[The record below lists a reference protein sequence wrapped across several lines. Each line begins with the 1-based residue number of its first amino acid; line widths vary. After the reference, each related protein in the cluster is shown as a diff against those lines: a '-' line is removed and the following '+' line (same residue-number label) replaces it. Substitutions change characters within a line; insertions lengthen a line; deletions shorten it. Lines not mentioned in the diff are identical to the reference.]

1 MAKIRTFSVY
11 LLKEGVTINEAMK
24 ENHGLSRL
32 DNNSCSLYEHN
43 MTIYLSEARFTP
55 PWWKN
60 YLGIERD
67 LSQRQEGALV
77 FIPCNIESTTRIF
90 VLTFGMTYHKLQEG
104 SYEYDFGLRATL
116 NAIDSSK
123 IKATET
129 VQPDNAKRQRM
140 QSPTADTLSF
150 FDFNRDQSIIK
161 TLAGKVKSEYNEWF
175 KSATGVNSL
184 RITSSVEVEQ
194 LPQLCRQ
201 LYDIYSNE
209 NYRQTFP
216 DLFNITPVKD
226 PLVIQELEAT
236 LIEFY
241 NGESCENLIITIPEM
256 LINPLWD
263 TFRYTYQRNYSP
275 ELSEHSVFSLKELL
289 PIADSMAQFKKAKLQ
304 VLDEEQHVIKSY
316 PLEECFVFDCTYN
329 TMHYHF
335 CDGSW
340 YCVDERYIQRI
351 EQTIEQGIRQAE
363 DYGLPFYQHQ
373 NEGEYNMAV
382 PRYDSS
388 YICLDRSSI
397 APVGQT
403 QIEPCDLLRIN
414 NEGLQLF
421 HIKLG
426 TRSAMLSH
434 LFNQAAVSVDLLLS
448 ENESRDKLKQL
459 LEGREE
465 SSAVDRKNFSI
476 VYGIV
481 THRNIDDGVKL
492 LPLFSKISLYR
503 VAKSLEIKRIK
514 WSIVFIQK
522 QNN

>member
-1 MAKIRTFSVY
+1 MAKTRTFSVY

-24 ENHGLSRL
+24 EDHGLSRL
-32 DNNSCSLYEHN
+32 DNSSCSLYEHN
-43 MTIYLSEARFTP
+43 MTIYLSEARPTP

-60 YLGIERD
+60 YLGIERN

-201 LYDIYSNE
+201 LYDIYRNE

-236 LIEFY
+236 LIESY

-263 TFRYTYQRNYSP
+263 TFRYTYQRKCSP
-275 ELSEHSVFSLKELL
+275 ELSEHSVFILKKLL
-289 PIADSMAQFKKAKLQ
+289 PIADSMVQLKKARLE

-316 PLEECFVFDCTYN
+316 PLEECLTAPIIPCTITFVMAHGTALMKDIF
-329 TMHYHF
+329 
-335 CDGSW
+335 
-340 YCVDERYIQRI
+340 
-351 EQTIEQGIRQAE
+351 
-363 DYGLPFYQHQ
+363 
-373 NEGEYNMAV
+373 NELN
-382 PRYDSS
+382 
-388 YICLDRSSI
+388 
-397 APVGQT
+397 
-403 QIEPCDLLRIN
+403 
-414 NEGLQLF
+414 
-421 HIKLG
+421 
-426 TRSAMLSH
+426 
-434 LFNQAAVSVDLLLS
+434 
-448 ENESRDKLKQL
+448 
-459 LEGREE
+459 
-465 SSAVDRKNFSI
+465 
-476 VYGIV
+476 
-481 THRNIDDGVKL
+481 
-492 LPLFSKISLYR
+492 
-503 VAKSLEIKRIK
+503 KR
-514 WSIVFIQK
+514 
-522 QNN
+522 

>member
-1 MAKIRTFSVY
+1 MAKTRTFSVY

-24 ENHGLSRL
+24 EDHGLSRL
-32 DNNSCSLYEHN
+32 DNNSYSLYEYN
-43 MTIYLSEARFTP
+43 MTIYLSEARPTP

-201 LYDIYSNE
+201 LYDIYSKE
-209 NYRQTFP
+209 NYRQIFP
-216 DLFNITPVKD
+216 DLFNIAPVKD
-226 PLVIQELEAT
+226 PSVKQDLERA
-236 LIEFY
+236 LIDSY
-241 NGESCENLIITIPEM
+241 NGENHENLIITIPEM
-256 LINPLWD
+256 LDPLWN

-316 PLEECFVFDCTYN
+316 PLEECFVFDCIHN

-373 NEGEYNMAV
+373 NEREYNMAV
-382 PRYDSS
+382 HEYNPS

-403 QIEPCDLLRIN
+403 QIEPCDLLRLN

-426 TRSAMLSH
+426 TRSATLSH

>member
-1 MAKIRTFSVY
+1 MAKTRTFSVY

-24 ENHGLSRL
+24 EDHGLSRL
-32 DNNSCSLYEHN
+32 DNSSCSLYEHN
-43 MTIYLSEARFTP
+43 MTIYLSEARPTP

-60 YLGIERD
+60 YLGIERN

-201 LYDIYSNE
+201 PYDIYSNE

-236 LIEFY
+236 LIESY

-263 TFRYTYQRNYSP
+263 TFRYTYQRKCSP
-275 ELSEHSVFSLKELL
+275 ELSEHSVFILKKLL
-289 PIADSMAQFKKAKLQ
+289 PIADSMVQLKKARLE

-316 PLEECFVFDCTYN
+316 PLEECFVFDCTHN

-351 EQTIEQGIRQAE
+351 EQTIEQGIRRAE

-382 PRYDSS
+382 SRSDSS

-403 QIEPCDLLRIN
+403 QIEPCDLLRLN

-426 TRSAMLSH
+426 TKSAMLSH

-459 LEGREE
+459 LEDREE
-465 SSAVDRKNFSI
+465 SSVVDRKSFSI

-503 VAKSLEIKRIK
+503 VVKSLEIKRIK